1 MEMNRMKTMLL
12 MAALTALLVWAGKAL
27 GGQGGLMIAL
37 AFAFLM
43 NFGAYWFADKIV
55 LRMHGAEELPEHMS
69 PGLHEMAQKLA
80 INANMPKPKL
90 YWIRAEAPNAFATGR
105 NPEHAAVAV
114 TEGLLRTLDR
124 EELEGVLAHE
134 IAHVR
139 NRDTLIMAIAATI
152 AGALSSLA
160 NMAMW
165 AAMFGGGRN
174 EEEGESSSPFAGLAG
189 MLIAP
194 FAAMLIQMA
203 ISRSREFIADEFG
216 ARISGKPAALASA
229 LKKIESISKR
239 VPIETG
245 SPATAHMFIINPFT
259 ARGLMQLFST
269 HPNTEERIARL
280 MKMQRF
286 GAAA

>member
-1 MEMNRMKTMLL
+1 
-12 MAALTALLVWAGKAL
+12 
-27 GGQGGLMIAL
+27 
-37 AFAFLM
+37 
-43 NFGAYWFADKIV
+43 
-55 LRMHGAEELPEHMS
+55 
-69 PGLHEMAQKLA
+69 
-80 INANMPKPKL
+80 
-90 YWIRAEAPNAFATGR
+90 
-105 NPEHAAVAV
+105 
-114 TEGLLRTLDR
+114 
-124 EELEGVLAHE
+124 
-134 IAHVR
+134 VR